1 MKILVLNGSPKKK
14 SDTFRL
20 TDAFLNGI
28 NHNNEH
34 EITIIDV
41 INKKISPC
49 KGCFGCWQKLEGHCV
64 IKDDQNEILD
74 LYRNSDIIIW
84 SFPLYCYGM
93 PSHLKA
99 VLDRTIPLVKM
110 KMVQLPDGTVRHE
123 PLADFSKI
131 HTVVISG
138 CGFPN
143 WEGNFDALKLMCKN
157 CFGNLSMVCVPETP
171 MLNVPEA
178 AIVADPLLDRFRKAG
193 EEYEATLTLSVETIN
208 ELERPMISAEDY
220 IRNVNGN

>member
-20 TDAFLNGI
+20 TDAFLKGL

-34 EITIIDV
+34 EIRVIDV

-49 KGCFGCWQKLEGHCV
+49 RGCFGCWQKLEGHC
-64 IKDDQNEILD
+64 IIADEQNEILD
-74 LYRNSDIIIW
+74 LYRDSDIIIW

-123 PLADFSKI
+123 ALADFSKI

-138 CGFPN
+138 CGFPD

-157 CFGNLSMVCVPETP
+157 CFGNLNMVCVPETP

-193 EEYEATLTLSVETIN
+193 EEYEATLTLSAETIA

-220 IRNVNGN
+220 IRNVNRN